1 MAEQAKHNQ
10 SDFKY
15 LQDGARDAG
24 ASFADFCELIA
35 QLRAPGGCPWD
46 AKQTHASIAPNMIEE
61 AYEAVDAIETRD
73 KAGLKEELGDVLL
86 QVVLQAQIACEG
98 QEFDIA
104 DVIEGVHEKI
114 VRRHPHVFG
123 DAHVESADETLN
135 LWAKIKREEK
145 ARAAKVADENARQ
158 GEAAETL
165 HGGMYIEQAFGL
177 PALKLAS
184 DISKKAVAAGFDW
197 EDVGG
202 VLAQL
207 DEETAEFLETQP
219 KTDAA
224 TDELGDILFTV
235 VNLGRK
241 YGVDA
246 ETALRSTCR
255 KFVARW
261 QVMEALAAEEGRDI
275 DSYSATE
282 QEQFWRR
289 AKEALAQTD
298 KGEA

>member
-1 MAEQAKHNQ
+1 MVTHNSTEHNQ
-10 SDFKY
+10 EYVY

-24 ASFADFCELIA
+24 AYFANFCALIA
-35 QLRAPGGCPWD
+35 RLRAPGGCPWD
-46 AKQTHASIAPNMIEE
+46 AEQTHKSIAPNMIEE
-61 AYEAVDAIETRD
+61 AYEALDAIETQD
-73 KAGLKEELGDVLL
+73 NAGLKEELGDVLL

-123 DAHVESADETLN
+123 EAHVDDASDTLN

-145 ARAAKVADENARQ
+145 QSAQSQ
-158 GEAAETL
+158 GIYA
-165 HGGMYIEQAFGL
+165 GQAFAL

-184 DISKKAVAAGFDW
+184 DVSKKAIAAGFDW

-202 VLAQL
+202 VLAKL
-207 DEETAEFLETQP
+207 DEEIEEFLATTPQ
-219 KTDAA
+219 TDAA
-224 TDELGDILFTV
+224 TEELGDILFTI

-241 YGVDA
+241 WGVDA
-246 ETALRSTCR
+246 ETALRVTCR
-255 KFVARW
+255 KFIARW
-261 QVMEALAAEEGRDI
+261 QIMESFAAEEGREI
-275 DSYSATE
+275 ESYTPAE
-282 QEQFWRR
+282 QEVFWQR
-289 AKEALAQTD
+289 AKKVLAANN

>member
-1 MAEQAKHNQ
+1 MDLEKQHTSQ
-10 SDFKY
+10 HYEY
-15 LQDGARDAG
+15 LQDGARDVG
-24 ASFADFCELIA
+24 ATFAEFCELIA

-73 KAGLKEELGDVLL
+73 SAGLKEELGDVLL

-104 DVIEGVHEKI
+104 DVIEGVHTKI

-123 DAHVESADETLN
+123 EEHVENAEETLH
-135 LWAKIKREEK
+135 LWAKIKRQEK
-145 ARAAKVADENARQ
+145 AEISEDE
-158 GEAAETL
+158 
-165 HGGMYIEQAFGL
+165 HSGGLFEGQAFGL

-197 EDVGG
+197 DDTQG
-202 VLAQL
+202 VLAKL

-219 KTDAA
+219 KTAAA

-241 YGVDA
+241 YGVDG

-255 KFVARW
+255 KFVERW
-261 QVMEALAAEEGRDI
+261 QVMEAFAAQEGRVI
-275 DSYSATE
+275 DSYTASE
-282 QEQFWRR
+282 QEHFWQR
-289 AKEALAQTD
+289 AKRALADNETN